1 MNAKPGTLSVL
12 LALAASAA
20 YADKSVAR
28 KDLPPAVEKTVAR
41 ELEGATLKGIAVE
54 KCAGKTCYEVETMR
68 GTKTRDLIVDSAGVV
83 VEVEE
88 QLETADLP
96 EAVKTAAGKFGTIAT
111 AEKLMINGTVT
122 YEVVT
127 KKGSG
132 KSEHVFLADGTIK
145 GK

>member
-1 MNAKPGTLSVL
+1 MKARLGTLG
-12 LALAASAA
+12 LALALAVPAA
-20 YADKSVAR
+20 YADKGVAR

-54 KCAGKTCYEVETMR
+54 KCAGQTCYEVETMR

-96 EAVKTAAGKFGTIAT
+96 EAVKAAAGKFGTIAT
-111 AEKLMINGTVT
+111 AEKLMINGAVT